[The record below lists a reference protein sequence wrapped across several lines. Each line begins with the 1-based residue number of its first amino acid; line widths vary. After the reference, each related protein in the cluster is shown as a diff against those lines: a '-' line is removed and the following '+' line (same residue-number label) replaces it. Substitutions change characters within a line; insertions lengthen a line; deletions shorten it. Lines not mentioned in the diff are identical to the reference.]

1 MLTTTFFLS
10 GGVEKDI
17 IDPPILS
24 SGNTNYFQDNI
35 HNYEVAEYNLDSDV
49 GELCINTSGAAYI
62 LPSRVKIVIPNEIS
76 CDMNKISCRVS
87 KYSNKFK
94 LNPTDQLLSPI
105 VDLTPNGSKFSKPLR
120 ISIPYHYTA
129 CDKQTRE
136 IVMRVTTAYTNGLL
150 RYEDLNSK
158 LINAVED
165 ANSSSGE
172 VVSFVTH
179 FCRFGVISR
188 LKKDHVSVENE
199 QPTVIVSSVDS
210 STKLLFPKSSVV
222 NRTEVTITVLKIDDA
237 DVKNIV
243 MCDHCPVS
251 NVLQVSVSPKNT
263 VFQNSVTVTLALPK
277 SLIGRSFDKK
287 MLRLVKSSNESE
299 DWQDITAEVELKYKT
314 EYVAFQVKSLS
325 SFCLVGKDLE
335 IDNLPK
341 VMRRTITHE
350 VRFLA
355 MQQKPS
361 LVLAQCVRRDLVDER
376 IKKLREMEY
385 YGNDPCTAVHDF
397 VEGQRFKVKVFG
409 DIKVKSNDENEKKFI
424 EEDLVK
430 QFHSQH
436 DSDESGYCKFHI
448 EPNKAA
454 SRTNSGNIRFFKVF
468 ETVCHAPET
477 NGIYENGNICGEN
490 RSSENE
496 RYIDHVPITLESA
509 VELSE
514 VAKHESETDIFR
526 EICWKIASEIG
537 RDWAALAWRL
547 GMTEGDLDCI
557 KTKCPNNL
565 KDQSYTMVNEWY
577 RKNAKNAE
585 WLAKLVKALNDAGR
599 TDLAKEV
606 EDMYEK
612 EKKRLETQK
621 NGQF

>member
-1 MLTTTFFLS
+1 M
-10 GGVEKDI
+10 EKDI
-17 IDPPILS
+17 IDPQILS
-24 SGNTNYFQDNI
+24 PGNIEYFQDHIND
-35 HNYEVAEYNLDSDV
+35 YEVAEYNLDSDV

-76 CDMNKISCRVS
+76 CDMDKISCRVS
-87 KYSNKFK
+87 KDSNKFK

-105 VDLTPNGSKFSKPLR
+105 VELTPNGSKFSKPLR

-136 IVMRVTTAYTNGLL
+136 IVMRVTTACTNGLL
-150 RYEDLNSK
+150 QYEDLNSE
-158 LINAVED
+158 LINSVED

-179 FCRFGVISR
+179 FSLFGVISR
-188 LKKDHVSVENE
+188 LKEDHVSVEKE
-199 QPTVIVSSVDS
+199 QPTVVVSSVDS

-222 NRTEVTITVLKIDDA
+222 NRTDVTITVLKIDDR

-243 MCDHCPVS
+243 MYDHCPVS
-251 NVLQVSVSPKNT
+251 NVLHVSVSPKNT
-263 VFQNSVTVTLALPK
+263 VFEKSVTVFLALPK
-277 SLIGRSFDKK
+277 SLIGNSCNKK
-287 MLRLVKSSNESE
+287 LLRLLKSSSKSE
-299 DWQDITAEVELKYKT
+299 DWQDITAEVKLEYKV
-314 EYVAFQVKSLS
+314 ENVIFQVKSLS

-335 IDNLPK
+335 IDDLPK
-341 VMRRTITHE
+341 VIRRTITHE

-361 LVLAQCVRRDLVDER
+361 LVLAQCVRRDLVDKR

-397 VEGQRFKVKVFG
+397 VEGQSFKVKVFG
-409 DIKVKSNDENEKKFI
+409 GIKVKSNDEDEKKFI

-436 DSDESGYCKFHI
+436 DSDESGFCKFHI
-448 EPNKAA
+448 EPSKAA
-454 SRTNSGNIRFFKVF
+454 SRTNSGNIRFFKVL
-468 ETVCHAPET
+468 ETVCHAPES
-477 NGIYENGNICGEN
+477 NGIYKNGNICGEN
-490 RSSENE
+490 HLSENE

-514 VAKHESETDIFR
+514 VAKHESETDIFS
-526 EICWKIASEIG
+526 ELCWKIASEIG
-537 RDWAALAWRL
+537 GDWLALASRL
-547 GMTEGDLDCI
+547 GTSEGDLDCI
-557 KTKCPNNL
+557 KIKYPHDL
-565 KDQSYTMVNEWY
+565 RYQSYTMLNKWY

-606 EDMYEK
+606 EDMYEE
-612 EKKRLETQK
+612 EKKRLETRE